1 MFSLFKHKSEN
12 PEVPEWAAFFS
23 SSEYSEFINAINN
36 YFKKK
41 NVTYELGDGMLSTG
55 ENIFGFASIGLINVA
70 QVCKQN
76 KQRNYRKIVSE
87 HFDSMVSA
95 YQFEMEFNKIV
106 HDFDKVKKYI
116 GVRLYPNDYVGHIGK
131 ELTVGKDFAGDIY
144 SMLIFDLPESITNV
158 QPHQIEQWGRPFEEL
173 FEVGKQNIKHNYP
186 LNISQHK
193 FNELAI
199 WFVEGNH
206 FFAPNIVF
214 DLNNYPKLLGSKG
227 SIVGIPHRH
236 SVIIYPIENLEIVT
250 AINQLIPAI
259 YGMNEEGPGSISNNL
274 FWYNDGHFENLP
286 YKIEDNKLQFFP
298 PQNFAE
304 MVKTLS
310 AKP

>member
-131 ELTVGKDFAGDIY
+131 ELTVGKI
-144 SMLIFDLPESITNV
+144 LRR
-158 QPHQIEQWGRPFEEL
+158 HL
-173 FEVGKQNIKHNYP
+173 FHV
-186 LNISQHK
+186 
-193 FNELAI
+193 
-199 WFVEGNH
+199 
-206 FFAPNIVF
+206 
-214 DLNNYPKLLGSKG
+214 
-227 SIVGIPHRH
+227 
-236 SVIIYPIENLEIVT
+236 
-250 AINQLIPAI
+250 
-259 YGMNEEGPGSISNNL
+259 
-274 FWYNDGHFENLP
+274 
-286 YKIEDNKLQFFP
+286 
-298 PQNFAE
+298 NF
-304 MVKTLS
+304 
-310 AKP
+310 